1 MLTLYSYPVLF
12 GVADN
17 NGYGLKVFAFLKLAG
32 VPFQHEHLFEASAAP
47 RGQLPYIN
55 DNGMAVGD
63 SDSILAHLTAS
74 RQLMIDAGLTANEQD
89 ENLLVSRLLDDLY
102 WVMSFSRWKDER
114 FWPAFRDA
122 LLAEH
127 SSLDAA
133 GLDKARQYNFQRYF
147 AQGIGRFEPEAAYAR
162 GLDDLAFLARRVPP
176 EGFVHGL
183 RPTSADAA
191 IYGFLA
197 NIHFSPIPTPLK
209 LFLAAQP
216 NLVRHCEAMHR
227 TVMGPQPHP

>member
-1 MLTLYSYPVLF
+1 MLTLYSYPPLF

-17 NGYGLKVFAFLKLAG
+17 NGYGLKVFAFLKVAG
-32 VPFQHEHLFEASAAP
+32 VPFQHVHLFDASAAP
-47 RGQLPYIN
+47 RGQLPYI
-55 DNGMAVGD
+55 DDDGGTVSD
-63 SDSILAHLTAS
+63 SDTILAHLTAS
-74 RQLMIDAGLTANEQD
+74 RQLTIDAELTATERD
-89 ENLLVSRLLDDLY
+89 ENLLFSRLLDDLY

-127 SSLDAA
+127 PSLDVA
-133 GLDKARQYNFQRYF
+133 GLDKARQYNFQRYA
-147 AQGIGRFEPEAAYAR
+147 AQGIGRFEPDAAYAR
-162 GLDDLAFLARRVPP
+162 GLDDLALLARRVPQ
-176 EGFVHGL
+176 EGFVHGP

-191 IYGFLA
+191 IYGFLT

-227 TVMGPQPHP
+227 AAMAPSAQL

>member
-17 NGYGLKVFAFLKLAG
+17 NGYGLKVFAVLKLSS
-32 VPFQHEHLFEASAAP
+32 VPFQHQHLFDASAAP
-47 RGQLPYIN
+47 RGQLPYID
-55 DNGMAVGD
+55 DNGVAVGD
-63 SDSILAHLTAS
+63 SGTILAHLTAS
-74 RQLMIDAGLTANEQD
+74 RQLTIDAELNSAQQD
-89 ENLLVSRLLDDLY
+89 ENLLISRLLDDLY
-102 WVMSFSRWKDER
+102 WVMSFSRWKDDR

-127 SSLDAA
+127 SNLDAA
-133 GLDKARQYNFQRYF
+133 NLEKARQYNFQRYA

-162 GLDDLAFLARRVPP
+162 GLADLAVLARRLPA
-176 EGFVHGL
+176 EGFVHGP

-227 TVMGPQPHP
+227 AVMAQP